1 VLHRLPSELP
11 GDTAT
16 RALRVA
22 MLADR
27 VLAER
32 ENGYICDDCL
42 KSIRQEQTCIMC
54 GAAYTDPA

>member
-1 VLHRLPSELP
+1 
-11 GDTAT
+11 
-16 RALRVA
+16 

-42 KSIRQEQTCIMC
+42 KAIRQEQTCIMC